1 VEWIVDRATGI
12 KDYCLLKPNKRC
24 WVLGIFK
31 KKKKFIKKL
40 SHSANTFSL
49 FSNTTTNPQFS
60 VWGVFLELLYLY
72 RYRMPFTCP
81 LCRKNW
87 IFTSKLCD
95 ECEKIRHLIA
105 TYSLETVNNVLE
117 KVLVINQF
125 KQQKILDHG
134 VKPTEPKKVEK
145 PKPEFKKKDNYKNI
159 NT

>member
-1 VEWIVDRATGI
+1 
-12 KDYCLLKPNKRC
+12 
-24 WVLGIFK
+24 
-31 KKKKFIKKL
+31 
-40 SHSANTFSL
+40 
-49 FSNTTTNPQFS
+49 
-60 VWGVFLELLYLY
+60 
-72 RYRMPFTCP
+72 MPFTCP

-105 TYSLETVNNVLE
+105 TYSLETVNGVLE